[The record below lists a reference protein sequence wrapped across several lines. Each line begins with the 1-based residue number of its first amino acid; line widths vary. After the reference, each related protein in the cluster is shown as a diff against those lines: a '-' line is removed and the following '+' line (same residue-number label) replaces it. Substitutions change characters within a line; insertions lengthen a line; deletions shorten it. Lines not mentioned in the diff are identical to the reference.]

1 MHCLQIVFLIASTLK
16 TKNESYESLPTFWII
31 SGSNVAARGISVFY
45 DDDNASEYVAI
56 TFDDIFDNCK
66 KPQNTT
72 LESDVKLCYI
82 I

>member
-1 MHCLQIVFLIASTLK
+1 MIAD
-16 TKNESYESLPTFWII
+16 F
-31 SGSNVAARGISVFY
+31 NVAATRFSVFY

-56 TFDDIFDNCK
+56 TFDDIVDNCK
-66 KPQNTT
+66 KTQNTT